1 MSSRNRSGSSE
12 PGLMRGSAG
21 ASKLPA
27 PLLSDSLDMPL
38 HHFNALIHSVLLA
51 ALAAWLLVTRGWTEE
66 ARLLPWLLFAYALLG
81 LLERMQPHRDEW
93 TPGTVELKRDAQALG
108 LNLLTDTAV
117 GAVLTLALTSLA
129 RPALDL
135 PLGIQLLIALPLAEF
150 GPYWLH
156 RLSHRGGWL
165 WRAHVLH
172 HRPDKLNV
180 ANALTSHPL
189 NAAWDKL
196 ARLAP
201 LLLLG
206 FSAEVMLAISA
217 FALTQGL
224 WVHANVAAPP
234 RSCLS
239 LLIGTPELHRLHH
252 SSAPEQAGNYGTTLP
267 LWDHVFRTY
276 RRGDVG
282 AVGVY
287 EPAAYP
293 EATDFGAL
301 LSLPFSR
308 RMQPDPRASDRG

>member
-1 MSSRNRSGSSE
+1 
-12 PGLMRGSAG
+12 
-21 ASKLPA
+21 
-27 PLLSDSLDMPL
+27 MPL
-38 HHFNALIHSVLLA
+38 HHFNALTHSVLLA
-51 ALAAWLLVTRGWTEE
+51 ALAGWLLVTRGWTEE

-81 LLERMQPHRDEW
+81 LLERLQPHRDEW
-93 TPGTVELKRDAQALG
+93 APRTVELKRDAQALG
-108 LNLLTDTAV
+108 LNLLADTAV
-117 GAVLTLALTSLA
+117 GAVLTLALMSLA

-172 HRPDKLNV
+172 HRPAKLNV

-206 FSAEVMLAISA
+206 FSTEAILAISA

-224 WVHANVAAPP
+224 WVHANIALP
-234 RSCLS
+234 RSSRLS

-252 SSAPEQAGNYGTTLP
+252 SSAPEQAGNYGTVLP

-276 RRGDVG
+276 RRGDVQ

-287 EPAAYP
+287 APATYP
-293 EATDFGAL
+293 EALDLSAL
-301 LSLPFSR
+301 LALPFKR
-308 RMQPDPRASDRG
+308 RARRDHHGSLRD